1 MSVLLFIGSFA
12 WGALTAQFLV
22 QILSSLTSACIY
34 LYGLLFS
41 RVKKRLNAIFF
52 ATSLTQAV
60 VFAILLVG
68 GFWLID
74 LYIPYPS
81 NADLA
86 AAAGAFVCYFVYCV
100 LQVPDKILVA
110 RTCAMRPFFAEA
122 ARARRLSPNEVAAFA
137 RNEWAGPSS
146 NVR

>member
-34 LYGLLFS
+34 LYGLLFSRVYGLLFS

-86 AAAGAFVCYFVYCV
+86 AAAGAFVCYFV
-100 LQVPDKILVA
+100 LL
-110 RTCAMRPFFAEA
+110 R
-122 ARARRLSPNEVAAFA
+122 SS
-137 RNEWAGPSS
+137 GP
-146 NVR
+146 R

>member
-110 RTCAMRPFFAEA
+110 RTCAAVLRGSREGAEIVTK
-122 ARARRLSPNEVAAFA
+122 RGRRLRPQRMGGALK
-137 RNEWAGPSS
+137 
-146 NVR
+146 

>member
-12 WGALTAQFLV
+12 WDALTAQFLV
-22 QILSSLTSACIY
+22 QILSSFTSACIY

-52 ATSLTQAV
+52 ATSLTQAL

-74 LYIPYPS
+74 LYPS

-86 AAAGAFVCYFVYCV
+86 ASAGAFVCYFVYCV

-137 RNEWAGPSS
+137 RN
-146 NVR
+146 